1 MQHGFKALLTSGL
14 TFSGNGEG
22 SLVRTVGIGEYLD
35 KICLEKAKI
44 RAMAMGSTQNRLSI
58 RTLVLSGVVVDADP
72 FLHWFDPNRLKCI
85 NFKEN
90 CVDAGFWL
98 SHCMKKVSVLF
109 PRQIDEPTVIGCRVN
124 SLAELKVV
132 ELKCGKKIGEIPYR
146 GPKSLEE
153 DIPRNVG
160 GQTNSIKG
168 DENAQNSVVDKGQV
182 GVTI

>member
-1 MQHGFKALLTSGL
+1 M
-14 TFSGNGEG
+14 
-22 SLVRTVGIGEYLD
+22 
-35 KICLEKAKI
+35 
-44 RAMAMGSTQNRLSI
+44 
-58 RTLVLSGVVVDADP
+58 
-72 FLHWFDPNRLKCI
+72 
-85 NFKEN
+85 
-90 CVDAGFWL
+90 DAGFWL

-109 PRQIDEPTVIGCRVN
+109 PRQIDEPAVIGCRVN

-146 GPKSLEE
+146 GPKSLAE